1 MYRVYADGRED
12 RYWTCKNLEEVT
24 RIKRIL
30 KEKGHKNIIVVKAT
44 NRSNINFGN
53 VEIGPGTII
62 NFGTITNITNS

>member
-12 RYWTCKNLEEVT
+12 RCWTCKNLEEVT

-44 NRSNINFGN
+44 SRSNINI
-53 VEIGPGTII
+53 EIGPGTII